1 MKITLRDIPVV
12 TKIGKLNKNK
22 RSVSFYSNVTSDTKI
37 SQKEFILNIIKF
49 QQKYFQNKF
58 VTLTK

>member
-1 MKITLRDIPVV
+1 MKLTLRDIPAV

-22 RSVSFYSNVTSDTKI
+22 RSLSFRSNVTSDIKI

>member
-1 MKITLRDIPVV
+1 MKI

-22 RSVSFYSNVTSDTKI
+22 RSLSFRSNVTSDIKI

-49 QQKYFQNKF
+49 QQKDFQNKF
-58 VTLTK
+58 VTLIK

>member
-22 RSVSFYSNVTSDTKI
+22 RSLSFYSNVTSDIKI

>member
-1 MKITLRDIPVV
+1 MKLTLRDVPAV

-22 RSVSFYSNVTSDTKI
+22 RSLSFRSNVTSDIKI

-49 QQKYFQNKF
+49 QQKDFQNKF
-58 VTLTK
+58 VTLIK